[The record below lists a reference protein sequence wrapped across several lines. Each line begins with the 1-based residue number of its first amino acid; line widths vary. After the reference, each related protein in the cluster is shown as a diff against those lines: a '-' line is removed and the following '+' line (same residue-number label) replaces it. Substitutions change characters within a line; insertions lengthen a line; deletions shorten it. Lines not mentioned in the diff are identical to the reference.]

1 MSLHLAM
8 RSAGG
13 MGKVE
18 AASIPASST
27 ICVSKNS
34 LTPSSSAAGAED
46 VVSASAGAEDVV
58 SASAGVAEIRTA
70 SVARR
75 ALTRGRPDARTTRA
89 AAGATLTRARTDAVE
104 AVAARTAAIRGVCS
118 ARRALLEVSACGAAT
133 SLAESPEPPA
143 PPAFSRACRLVGD
156 EHSRRARMSPWR
168 AAGRFIA
175 RAATRGGIATSSR
188 ARADRAP
195 WMLAAEARTRSR
207 ASAGWTIANTCSRRR
222 GLSSHPPAPPSKASP
237 SDGVVADVVAALPG
251 LGLALAVSQAGF
263 ALADGISA
271 AVGAPMAGVP
281 CAVLL
286 GAGINNA
293 VALPKWVRPG
303 LRTATGTVLRVGIVC
318 VGAKLSASD
327 VVSAGAF
334 CVPAAAAS
342 VGAGL
347 VLIPRVASI
356 AGLHPRL
363 GSLLAAGT
371 SICGVTAVSAL
382 APAIAATQTEVA
394 CAVANVVLWGSL
406 AMLRRSARGE
416 LFVGRVPGRGG
427 MWLGLAVHD
436 TAQVMGAGLTYEQ
449 LFDDERAFNAAAV
462 TKLTRNL
469 ALAAAIPALA
479 VAHSCEKTVTASYSK
494 VPGFLVAFV
503 GMALV
508 RSCGDAYYGAGSIGV
523 PTTEDHGG
531 SPGGPPRGAPGGGGE
546 AWRRN
551 MNALGDGLGAKACL
565 ATALAAVGLN
575 TGVSSLVG
583 VGVAPFAV
591 GAVGS
596 AIVGVGLVSALT
608 LSELIRRSAA
618 AAAAGGEN
626 GENGDENRRD
636 AR

>member
-1 MSLHLAM
+1 
-8 RSAGG
+8 
-13 MGKVE
+13 
-18 AASIPASST
+18 
-27 ICVSKNS
+27 
-34 LTPSSSAAGAED
+34 
-46 VVSASAGAEDVV
+46 
-58 SASAGVAEIRTA
+58 
-70 SVARR
+70 
-75 ALTRGRPDARTTRA
+75 
-89 AAGATLTRARTDAVE
+89 
-104 AVAARTAAIRGVCS
+104 
-118 ARRALLEVSACGAAT
+118 
-133 SLAESPEPPA
+133 
-143 PPAFSRACRLVGD
+143 
-156 EHSRRARMSPWR
+156 MSPWR
-168 AAGRFIA
+168 SAGTLFA
-175 RAATRGGIATSSR
+175 RAATRGGVATSAR
-188 ARADRAP
+188 ARGADRAP
-195 WMLAAEARTRSR
+195 WMHAAEARTRGR
-207 ASAGWTIANTCSRRR
+207 ASGWTTANTCFKR
-222 GLSSHPPAPPSKASP
+222 GASSNPPAPSDVGAAS
-237 SDGVVADVVAALPG
+237 DVVAALPG

-271 AVGAPMAGVP
+271 AVGAPVAGVP

-293 VALPKWVRPG
+293 VTLPKWVRPG

-327 VVSAGAF
+327 VVSAGAY

-347 VLIPRVASI
+347 VLIPRVAAA
-356 AGLHPRL
+356 AGLTPRL

-406 AMLRRSARGE
+406 AMLVVPHAAHFLLGE
-416 LFVGRVPGRGG
+416 CPDAAGL
-427 MWLGLAVHD
+427 WLGLAVHD
-436 TAQVMGAGLTYEQ
+436 TAQVMGAGLTYKQ

-479 VAHSCEKTVTASYSK
+479 VAHEKTVRSPARGVRGSGR

-503 GMALV
+503 GMALA
-508 RSCGDAYYGAGSIGV
+508 RSCGDAYYGGGV
-523 PTTEDHGG
+523 
-531 SPGGPPRGAPGGGGE
+531 GGGE
-546 AWRRN
+546 AWRKGV
-551 MNALGDGLGAKACL
+551 NALGDGFGAKACL

-575 TGVSSLVG
+575 TGASSLVG

-596 AIVGVGLVSALT
+596 AIMGGVGLASALT
-608 LSELIRRSAA
+608 LSELVRRSTTT
-618 AAAAGGEN
+618 AAAAGGES
-626 GENGDENRRD
+626 GDENRRD

>member
-1 MSLHLAM
+1 MH
-8 RSAGG
+8 
-13 MGKVE
+13 
-18 AASIPASST
+18 
-27 ICVSKNS
+27 
-34 LTPSSSAAGAED
+34 
-46 VVSASAGAEDVV
+46 
-58 SASAGVAEIRTA
+58 
-70 SVARR
+70 
-75 ALTRGRPDARTTRA
+75 
-89 AAGATLTRARTDAVE
+89 
-104 AVAARTAAIRGVCS
+104 
-118 ARRALLEVSACGAAT
+118 
-133 SLAESPEPPA
+133 
-143 PPAFSRACRLVGD
+143 
-156 EHSRRARMSPWR
+156 
-168 AAGRFIA
+168 
-175 RAATRGGIATSSR
+175 
-188 ARADRAP
+188 
-195 WMLAAEARTRSR
+195 AAEARTRGR
-207 ASAGWTIANTCSRRR
+207 ASGWNIANTCSRR
-222 GLSSHPPAPPSKASP
+222 GGSSLSSHPPAPPSKVSP
-237 SDGVVADVVAALPG
+237 SDGAVADVVAALPG

-271 AVGAPMAGVP
+271 AVGAPVAGVP

-293 VALPKWVRPG
+293 VTLPKWVRPG

-327 VVSAGAF
+327 VVSAGAY

-347 VLIPRVASI
+347 VLIPRVAAA
-356 AGLHPRL
+356 AGLTPRL

-406 AMLRRSARGE
+406 AMLVVPHAAHFLLGE
-416 LFVGRVPGRGG
+416 CPDAAGL
-427 MWLGLAVHD
+427 WLGLAVHD
-436 TAQVMGAGLTYEQ
+436 TAQVMGAGLTYKQ

-479 VAHSCEKTVTASYSK
+479 VAHEKTVRSPARGVRGSGR

-503 GMALV
+503 GMALA
-508 RSCGDAYYGAGSIGV
+508 RSCGDAYYGGGV
-523 PTTEDHGG
+523 
-531 SPGGPPRGAPGGGGE
+531 GGGE
-546 AWRRN
+546 AWRKGV
-551 MNALGDGLGAKACL
+551 NALGDGFGAKACL

-575 TGVSSLVG
+575 TGASSLVG

-596 AIVGVGLVSALT
+596 AIVGGVGLASALT
-608 LSELIRRSAA
+608 LSELVRRSTT
-618 AAAAGGEN
+618 AAAAGGES
-626 GENGDENRRD
+626 GDENRRD

>member
-1 MSLHLAM
+1 M
-8 RSAGG
+8 
-13 MGKVE
+13 
-18 AASIPASST
+18 
-27 ICVSKNS
+27 
-34 LTPSSSAAGAED
+34 
-46 VVSASAGAEDVV
+46 
-58 SASAGVAEIRTA
+58 
-70 SVARR
+70 
-75 ALTRGRPDARTTRA
+75 
-89 AAGATLTRARTDAVE
+89 
-104 AVAARTAAIRGVCS
+104 
-118 ARRALLEVSACGAAT
+118 
-133 SLAESPEPPA
+133 
-143 PPAFSRACRLVGD
+143 
-156 EHSRRARMSPWR
+156 
-168 AAGRFIA
+168 
-175 RAATRGGIATSSR
+175 
-188 ARADRAP
+188 
-195 WMLAAEARTRSR
+195 
-207 ASAGWTIANTCSRRR
+207 
-222 GLSSHPPAPPSKASP
+222 
-237 SDGVVADVVAALPG
+237 
-251 LGLALAVSQAGF
+251 AVSQAGF

-271 AVGAPMAGVP
+271 AVGAPVAGVP

-327 VVSAGAF
+327 VVTAGAF

-347 VLIPRVASI
+347 VLIPRVAQL

-406 AMLRRSARGE
+406 AMLFAPHAANFLLGE
-416 LFVGRVPGRGG
+416 CPDAAG

-436 TAQVMGAGLTYEQ
+436 TAQVMGAGLTYAQ
-449 LFDDERAFNAAAV
+449 LFDDGGERAFNAAAV

-479 VAHSCEKTVTASYSK
+479 LSHEQTVRSETARVATASRR
-494 VPGFLVAFV
+494 VPGFLLAFV

-508 RSCGDAYYGAGSIGV
+508 RSCGDWYHGGGVKVGSG
-523 PTTEDHGG
+523 DHGG
-531 SPGGPPRGAPGGGGE
+531 GVKVGSGDPVGGGGGSTPPVGAE
-546 AWRRN
+546 SWRRG
-551 MNALGDGLGAKACL
+551 MNALGEGFGAKACL

-596 AIVGVGLVSALT
+596 AIVGGVGLASALT
-608 LSELIRRSAA
+608 LSELIRRSTS
-618 AAAAGGEN
+618 AAAGGESVSRKASAAARDDSDVN
-626 GENGDENRRD
+626 GGAKARD
-636 AR
+636 VDASS

>member
-1 MSLHLAM
+1 
-8 RSAGG
+8 
-13 MGKVE
+13 
-18 AASIPASST
+18 
-27 ICVSKNS
+27 
-34 LTPSSSAAGAED
+34 
-46 VVSASAGAEDVV
+46 
-58 SASAGVAEIRTA
+58 
-70 SVARR
+70 
-75 ALTRGRPDARTTRA
+75 
-89 AAGATLTRARTDAVE
+89 
-104 AVAARTAAIRGVCS
+104 
-118 ARRALLEVSACGAAT
+118 
-133 SLAESPEPPA
+133 
-143 PPAFSRACRLVGD
+143 
-156 EHSRRARMSPWR
+156 MSPWR
-168 AAGRFIA
+168 AAGALFA
-175 RAATRGGIATSSR
+175 RAATRGGVATTSR
-188 ARADRAP
+188 ARGADRAP
-195 WMLAAEARTRSR
+195 WMHAAEARTRGR
-207 ASAGWTIANTCSRRR
+207 ASGWNIANTCSRR
-222 GLSSHPPAPPSKASP
+222 GGSSLSSHPPAPPSKVSP
-237 SDGVVADVVAALPG
+237 SDGAVADVVAALPG

-271 AVGAPMAGVP
+271 AIGAPVAGVP

-327 VVSAGAF
+327 VVTAGAF

-347 VLIPRVASI
+347 VLIPRVAGL

-406 AMLRRSARGE
+406 AMLFAPHAANFLLGE
-416 LFVGRVPGRGG
+416 CPDAAG

-436 TAQVMGAGLTYEQ
+436 TAQVMGAGLTYAQ

-479 VAHSCEKTVTASYSK
+479 LSHEQTVRSETARVATASRR
-494 VPGFLVAFV
+494 VPGFLLAFV

-508 RSCGDAYYGAGSIGV
+508 RSCGDAYYGGGVKVGSGDPV
-523 PTTEDHGG
+523 
-531 SPGGPPRGAPGGGGE
+531 GGGGGSTPPVGAE
-546 AWRRN
+546 SWRRG
-551 MNALGDGLGAKACL
+551 MNALGEGFGAKACL

-596 AIVGVGLVSALT
+596 AIVGGVGLASALT
-608 LSELIRRSAA
+608 LSELIRRSTS
-618 AAAAGGEN
+618 AAAGGESVSGKASAAARDDSDVN
-626 GENGDENRRD
+626 GGAKARD
-636 AR
+636 VDASS

>member
-1 MSLHLAM
+1 
-8 RSAGG
+8 
-13 MGKVE
+13 
-18 AASIPASST
+18 
-27 ICVSKNS
+27 
-34 LTPSSSAAGAED
+34 
-46 VVSASAGAEDVV
+46 
-58 SASAGVAEIRTA
+58 
-70 SVARR
+70 
-75 ALTRGRPDARTTRA
+75 
-89 AAGATLTRARTDAVE
+89 
-104 AVAARTAAIRGVCS
+104 
-118 ARRALLEVSACGAAT
+118 
-133 SLAESPEPPA
+133 
-143 PPAFSRACRLVGD
+143 
-156 EHSRRARMSPWR
+156 MSPWR
-168 AAGRFIA
+168 AAGALFA
-175 RAATRGGIATSSR
+175 RAATRGGVATSSR

-207 ASAGWTIANTCSRRR
+207 ASSAGWTIASTCSRRR

-303 LRTATGTVLRVGIVC
+303 LKTATGTVLRVGIVC
-318 VGAKLSASD
+318 IGAKLSASD

-406 AMLRRSARGE
+406 AMLLAPHIANFLLGE
-416 LFVGRVPGRGG
+416 CPDAAG

-436 TAQVMGAGLTYEQ
+436 TAQVMGAGLTYTQ

-479 VAHSCEKTVTASYSK
+479 VAHSREKTVTASYSK

-508 RSCGDAYYGAGSIGV
+508 RSCGDAYYGGGSIGV

-531 SPGGPPRGAPGGGGE
+531 SLGGPPRGAPGGGGE

-575 TGVSSLVG
+575 TGVSSLVR

-596 AIVGVGLVSALT
+596 AIVGGVGLVSALT

-618 AAAAGGEN
+618 AGET
-626 GENGDENRRD
+626 GKTGKTGTRIRETRGDPE
-636 AR
+636 